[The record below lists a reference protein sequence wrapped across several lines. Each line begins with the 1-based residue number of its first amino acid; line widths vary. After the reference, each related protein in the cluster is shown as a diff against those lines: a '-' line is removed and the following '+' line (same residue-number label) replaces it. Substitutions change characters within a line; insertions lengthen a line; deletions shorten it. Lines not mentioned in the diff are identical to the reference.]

1 MIRFL
6 ESLGRAFLG
15 FLTESGG
22 MFLFFLKGIFYFF
35 SRPFRLALFVKQIEF
50 IGVRS
55 FVVVFLTSLFSGM
68 VTAYQVDI
76 PLARIGSQSVLGG
89 VVALTL
95 TRELAPV
102 LTAVVVVARAGSAM
116 CAELGS
122 MRITEQIDALKMM
135 AVNPIQYL
143 ISPRLWAGIVALPLL
158 TAISDFI
165 GIAGGYLV
173 ATLLLHIDPGM
184 LTSRMIQM
192 VQLKDIL
199 SGIAKSVFFGVFL
212 VTVCCYKGFYARGG
226 AEGVGKATT
235 DAVVISTVGILI
247 SDYILTTL
255 FF

>member
-1 MIRFL
+1 VIRFL